1 MNKGMKA
8 LLRSVITL
16 LFLGSLAAPA
26 RADWYLTPY
35 IGAAFGGAS
44 NQFVFNDLDDEFEQ
58 RMNFGGSFGW
68 RSKGIFGVE
77 VDYNVAPNFFQ
88 FTGGTNNFDLFDF
101 DSSVQTLMGNVVIAI
116 PIGGSTGMGFHPYV
130 TAGLGTIRT
139 QLRSESD
146 VFDDITSN
154 DTGYNFGAGAHL
166 VAAGRFGVRADV
178 RYFRGFESIDDEDP
192 VDNPFFDQPF
202 ANEAFNFW
210 RGTIGLTFRF
220 GS

>member
-1 MNKGMKA
+1 MNNAIKP
-8 LLRSVITL
+8 LLRTALTL
-16 LFLGSLAAPA
+16 LFIGSLAAPA

-44 NQFVFNDLDDEFEQ
+44 NQFVLNDLDDEFEQ
-58 RMNFGGSFGW
+58 RVNFGGSFGW

-101 DSSVQTLMGNVVIAI
+101 DSSVQTLMGNAVIAL

-139 QLRSESD
+139 QLRSDSD

-154 DTGYNFGAGAHL
+154 DTGFNVGGGAHFFL
-166 VAAGRFGVRADV
+166 GTHFGLRADV
-178 RYFRGFESIDDEDP
+178 RYVRGFESLDDEDP
-192 VDNPFFDQPF
+192 IEDNPFFDQSI
-202 ANEAFNFW
+202 ATDVFNYT
-210 RGTIGLTFRF
+210 RGTVGLTFRW
-220 GS
+220 

>member
-1 MNKGMKA
+1 MNNGTKPLLRTALA
-8 LLRSVITL
+8 LLFI
-16 LFLGSLAAPA
+16 GSLAAPA

-58 RMNFGGSFGW
+58 RVNFGGSFGW

-101 DSSVQTLMGNVVIAI
+101 DSSVQTLMGNVVIAV
-116 PIGGSTGMGFHPYV
+116 PIGGSSGMGFHPYV

-139 QLRSESD
+139 RLRSESD

-154 DTGYNFGAGAHL
+154 DTGFNVGGGAHFFL
-166 VAAGRFGVRADV
+166 GTHFGLRADL
-178 RYFRGFESIDDEDP
+178 RYVRGFESLDDEDP
-192 VDNPFFDQPF
+192 IEDNPFFDQSI
-202 ANEAFNFW
+202 ATDVFNYT
-210 RGTIGLTFRF
+210 RGTLGLTFRW
-220 GS
+220 

>member
-1 MNKGMKA
+1 MNNAIKP
-8 LLRSVITL
+8 LLRTALTL
-16 LFLGSLAAPA
+16 LFIGSLAAPA

-44 NQFVFNDLDDEFEQ
+44 NQFVLNDLDDEFEQ
-58 RMNFGGSFGW
+58 RVNFGGSFGW

-101 DSSVQTLMGNVVIAI
+101 DSSVQTLMGNVVIAL

-139 QLRSESD
+139 QLRSDSD

-154 DTGYNFGAGAHL
+154 DTGFNVGGGAHFFL
-166 VAAGRFGVRADV
+166 GTHFGLRADV
-178 RYFRGFESIDDEDP
+178 RYVRGFESLDDEDP
-192 VDNPFFDQPF
+192 IEDNPFFDQSI
-202 ANEAFNFW
+202 ATDVFNYT
-210 RGTIGLTFRF
+210 RGTVGLTFRW
-220 GS
+220 

>member
-1 MNKGMKA
+1 MNKAMKPLLRTALA
-8 LLRSVITL
+8 LLFI
-16 LFLGSLAAPA
+16 GSLAAPA

-58 RMNFGGSFGW
+58 RVNFGGSFGW

-116 PIGGSTGMGFHPYV
+116 PIGGSSGLGFHPYL

-139 QLRSESD
+139 QLRSDSD

-154 DTGYNFGAGAHL
+154 DTGFNVGGGADFFFGRH
-166 VAAGRFGVRADV
+166 FGLRADL
-178 RYFRGFESIDDEDP
+178 RYVRGFESIDDEDP
-192 VDNPFFDQPF
+192 IEDNPFFDQSI
-202 ANEAFNFW
+202 ATDVFNYT
-210 RGTIGLTFRF
+210 RGTVGLTFRW
-220 GS
+220 

>member
-1 MNKGMKA
+1 MNKAMKP
-8 LLRSVITL
+8 LLRTALTL
-16 LFLGSLAAPA
+16 LFIGSVAAPA

-35 IGAAFGGAS
+35 FGAAFGGAS
-44 NQFVFNDLDDEFEQ
+44 NQFVLNDLDDEFEQ

-88 FTGGTNNFDLFDF
+88 FTGGTNDFDLFDL

-116 PIGGSTGMGFHPYV
+116 PIGGSSGMGFHPYL

-154 DTGYNFGAGAHL
+154 DTGFNVGGGADFFLGTHFGL
-166 VAAGRFGVRADV
+166 RADL
-178 RYFRGFESIDDEDP
+178 RYVRGFESLDDEDP
-192 VDNPFFDQPF
+192 IEDNPFFDQSI
-202 ANEAFNFW
+202 ATDVFNYT
-210 RGTIGLTFRF
+210 RGTVGVTFRW
-220 GS
+220 